1 MDKRKSSSAVTLDL
15 LISFWQKRQIM
26 HSLSRMI
33 CRRSCGVLS
42 SKAISLWDEIQ
53 IAIKCDVNMFHI
65 LLISFF
71 SSSEPKYLSRK
82 VSICL
87 TVILGNKRMLFAL
100 YRQKFLRK
108 KFCEKKI
115 FFVGIAPETI
125 PELRMHFSVMQ
136 KKFYGMH
143 SRLRYSLRRYTD
155 KNFYEK
161 KFAKKNL
168 IFVGIAPNT
177 ISELRTHFF
186 VMQKKFCGMH
196 SRLRFSLRRYT
207 DKNFYEKN
215 FTKKILRKKIYE
227 KKIIF
232 HRYSAGDHTWA
243 ASAFFRNAKKILRSS
258 FATQI

>member
-87 TVILGNKRMLFAL
+87 TVILGNNRMLFAL
-100 YRQKFLRK
+100 YSQKFLRK
-108 KFCEKKI
+108 KFCEKKFI
-115 FFVGIAPETI
+115 F
-125 PELRMHFSVMQ
+125 R
-136 KKFYGMH
+136 
-143 SRLRYSLRRYTD
+143 
-155 KNFYEK
+155 
-161 KFAKKNL
+161 
-168 IFVGIAPNT
+168 
-177 ISELRTHFF
+177 
-186 VMQKKFCGMH
+186 
-196 SRLRFSLRRYT
+196 
-207 DKNFYEKN
+207 
-215 FTKKILRKKIYE
+215 
-227 KKIIF
+227 
-232 HRYSAGDHTWA
+232 RYSAGDYIWA
-243 ASAFFRNAKKILRSS
+243 ANAFFRNVKKILRNA
-258 FATQI
+258 FVTQI